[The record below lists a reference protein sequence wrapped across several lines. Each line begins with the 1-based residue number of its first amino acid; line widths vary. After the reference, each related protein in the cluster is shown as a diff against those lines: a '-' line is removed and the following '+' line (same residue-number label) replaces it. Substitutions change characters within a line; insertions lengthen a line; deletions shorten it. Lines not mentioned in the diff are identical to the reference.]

1 MALIDEIV
9 VQQPTLHP
17 KVANLLIKMFE
28 QTLPVDF
35 EIKLQLDV
43 RKCILD
49 RMVHLIGRGFYT
61 LPLLIFM
68 QKKVKHLDASLIRYF
83 ITKLLSSVSSPYSK
97 RFQSIIL
104 NLINTA
110 EVQYN
115 EIDVVKKFIYYT
127 KTGQDPVDETAEIDV
142 NNIEIKPQIDT
153 LFEVRDGKKSRKS
166 KSKRKINKQMLR
178 QSARQKQKLQL
189 ESTFE
194 EDLQQLRSSRV
205 LRSNTPNKMNRIIES
220 REKMD
225 SPSENLRATRS
236 RTSVSNTSD
245 SPKKPARTTRQNSQK
260 NKPQPNYNPDSDDY
274 SVSSSE
280 DDNAAFLM

>member
-1 MALIDEIV
+1 
-9 VQQPTLHP
+9 
-17 KVANLLIKMFE
+17 
-28 QTLPVDF
+28 
-35 EIKLQLDV
+35 
-43 RKCILD
+43 
-49 RMVHLIGRGFYT
+49 
-61 LPLLIFM
+61 M